1 MTPRVGILVL
11 SVALIRFIVKIHYF
25 FKNSLLPSTDQ
36 SNWGYSNDVWGRVNQ
51 NYKFHEPE
59 GMDSCAG
66 AWSFSERATLLLFIL
81 SILGHESDKLSIKQW
96 EQGNTQVPV
105 KALGPL
111 VQTKYHAVFQWD
123 LTTTFKG
130 NCIIIHVALLV
141 NVSRV
146 SDVAHGPLVK
156 FQYCTCTFKQTSFFA
171 KITRRVNQGKLINM
185 KCC

>member
-1 MTPRVGILVL
+1 M
-11 SVALIRFIVKIHYF
+11 HY
-25 FKNSLLPSTDQ
+25 
-36 SNWGYSNDVWGRVNQ
+36 
-51 NYKFHEPE
+51 
-59 GMDSCAG
+59 
-66 AWSFSERATLLLFIL
+66 LLLYQFTPHWLLFYSGNIML
-81 SILGHESDKLSIKQW
+81 LCYATADFHLFYDVAADVQKWALLTRSQCRVSD
-96 EQGNTQVPV
+96 TQVPV
-105 KALGPL
+105 KTLGPL
-111 VQTKYHAVFQWD
+111 VQTKYRAVFQWD

-171 KITRRVNQGKLINM
+171 KITWRVNQGKLINM